1 MKIKNKIITFFVIV
15 LFGSNVNSQTKVID
29 SLINQIQYTTNDTLK
44 VNLLYKIG
52 RKYYN
57 LSDFDNA
64 KVYAQKSLELS
75 EKMKFQK
82 GLQEAH
88 FFYANI
94 YFRESYF
101 ETAIYH
107 ANICLKICRSR
118 NDIESEAKCFNLLG
132 ITYRKKGEYNKA
144 LNLYFK
150 ALPIWEELGNK
161 RKIAILL
168 NNIGLIYYY
177 LEKYDDALTYYN
189 ASFEISKEI
198 NYESGKSIYYN
209 NCGLVFH
216 NQKQYKKALEYF
228 ENSLQIEKQQNDKYG
243 ITICYVNIGDIYR
256 ALENY
261 SKALKFYNKALQIR
275 KEVANIYGISS
286 VNKSIG
292 ELYFL
297 QNNYT
302 KANQY
307 FIKSIE
313 RSKDIDAKDLMREAY
328 NQISESYSMQKDY
341 FNAYKYYKL
350 FKEINDSIFSEE
362 NNKQILEIQTKYE
375 TEKKEKEN
383 EILKEKEEKN
393 IEIIARKEIENKNQ
407 LLLILIVFIGLIFV
421 SVFAYF
427 LSRSNKHKKKSNELL
442 LIQNEEINVQ
452 KEEIEAQRDQLE
464 ESENLIK
471 QNNLKLK
478 GLNATKDK
486 LFSIIAH
493 DLKNPFNVIF
503 GYTDLLKESY
513 NEFSEDKRKDFIN
526 EIDKSSKSAYQLLEN
541 LLLWALSQQGK
552 IEIRKKEKNLKQ
564 LVAESVSPYL
574 HSAKKKKITFTNS
587 VPNNITVSVDKQ
599 TIKTV
604 IANLFSNAIKFTP
617 NNGHI
622 TINAAIIDKFVEIK
636 ISDNGVGISHK
647 VQSKIFRID
656 ESHSSLGTNDEKG
669 TGLGLSLCKEFVE
682 KNDGKIWVESEEG
695 VGSQFYFTIP
705 YTTYKKEITESKEI
719 KPEVK
724 PELQEKKLKI
734 LIAEDDKMAEK
745 YLENVLKNISKEILF
760 AKNGIEAIDAFSQNP
775 DIDLV
780 LMDIQMPEMSG
791 YEATRKIR
799 EFNKDVII
807 IAETAYAI
815 SGDREKALEA
825 GCNDYISKP
834 IKKNRLMEMI
844 EKYLGT

>member
-1 MKIKNKIITFFVIV
+1 MKTRNKFILFCTIV
-15 LFGSNVNSQTKVID
+15 LLGSHVNSQNKIID
-29 SLINQIQYTTNDTLK
+29 SLINQVQHTTNDTIK
-44 VNLLYKIG
+44 VDLFYEIG
-52 RKYYN
+52 KKYYY
-57 LSDFDNA
+57 LSDFDSA
-64 KVYAQKSLELS
+64 KIYTQKSLELS

-82 GLQEAH
+82 GLQKSN

-101 ETAIYH
+101 ETVIYH

-118 NDIESEAKCFNLLG
+118 NDIESEAKCLNLLG

-144 LNLYFK
+144 LNFYFK
-150 ALPIWEELGNK
+150 ALPIWEKVGNK

-189 ASFEISKEI
+189 ASFKISNEI

-261 SKALKFYNKALQIR
+261 SKALEYYNKALQIR

-286 VNKSIG
+286 VYKSIG

-297 QNNYT
+297 QNNYI

-307 FIKSIE
+307 FINSIE
-313 RSKDIDAKDLMREAY
+313 RSKEIDAKDLMREAY
-328 NQISESYSMQKDY
+328 KKISESYSMQKDY
-341 FNAYKYYKL
+341 FNAYNYFTL

-393 IEIIARKEIENKNQ
+393 NEIIARKEIENKNQ
-407 LLLILIVFIGLIFV
+407 LLIILIVFIGLIFV
-421 SVFAYF
+421 SIFAYF
-427 LSRSNKHKKKSNELL
+427 LSLSNKHKKKSNELL
-442 LIQNEEINVQ
+442 LFQNNEINVQ

-464 ESENLIK
+464 ESEDLLKQSNLE
-471 QNNLKLK
+471 LK

-486 LFSIIAH
+486 LLSIIAH

-513 NEFSEDKRKDFIN
+513 NEFSEDNRKEFIN
-526 EIDKSSKSAYQLLEN
+526 EIYNSAKSTYQLLEN
-541 LLLWALSQQGK
+541 LLLWAMSQRGK
-552 IEIRKKEKNLKQ
+552 IKIEKGDMNLKQ
-564 LVAESVSPYL
+564 LIVEAISPYL
-574 HSAKKKKITFTNS
+574 HGAKKKEITFTNS
-587 VPNNITVSVDKQ
+587 VSENITVNVDKQ
-599 TIKTV
+599 SIKTV

-617 NNGHI
+617 QKGHI
-622 TINAAIIDKFVEIK
+622 TIEATIIANFVEVK
-636 ISDNGVGISHK
+636 ICDNGVGIPPEK
-647 VQSKIFRID
+647 ASKIFRIE
-656 ESHSSLGTNDEKG
+656 ESHSTLGTNKEKG

-682 KNDGKIWVESEEG
+682 KNGGEIWVKSEEG
-695 VGSQFYFTIP
+695 KGSRFYFSVPLTPDKQDKPNKDKISEQ
-705 YTTYKKEITESKEI
+705 KKENQNTG
-719 KPEVK
+719 
-724 PELQEKKLKI
+724 LKI
-734 LIAEDDKMAEK
+734 LIAEDEK
-745 YLENVLKNISKEILF
+745 SADLQLTIVLKDIGNEILHT
-760 AKNGIEAIDAFSQNP
+760 KTGIETITACRNNP

-780 LMDIQMPEMSG
+780 LMDIKIPEMNG
-791 YEATRKIR
+791 YETTRKIR
-799 EFNKDVII
+799 EFNKDVVI
-807 IAETAYAI
+807 IAQTAFAI
-815 SGDREKALEA
+815 TGDREKAIEA
-825 GCNDYISKP
+825 GCDYYISKP
-834 IKKNRLMEMI
+834 IRKDELIKII
-844 EKYLGT
+844 ERILGE